1 MSKYYYDSAPDSKRS
16 VRNKDLYQNMYEEVE
31 YSNIEGI
38 ASIEKTNE
46 IDLNKIREMLR
57 QNESKKQ
64 IRVFEDLPNIKV
76 EDEEIRNYDIKDI
89 LDKAKSNRE
98 IDNSNHCLSNT
109 QYDILKKINLKDN
122 LEEEYM
128 NASDELKGL
137 INTITNTSMLNKM
150 GDKELSLNMFE
161 ELSGEENTV
170 SEPLRVEKIKEDKT
184 IELDKSFYTSSLN
197 FNSDD
202 FEDLKE
208 MNEAMQKNN
217 FLIKVLIG
225 LLFGI
230 LAVIFIYIAIKFPI
244 V

>member
-1 MSKYYYDSAPDSKRS
+1 MSKYYYDSVEDNKRS

-38 ASIEKTNE
+38 ANIEKTNE

-57 QNESKKQ
+57 QNEDKKK
-64 IRVFEDLPNIKV
+64 IRVFEDLPQIKI
-76 EDEEIRNYDIKDI
+76 EEEEIRNYDIKDI
-89 LDKAKSNRE
+89 LTKAKSSRE
-98 IDNSNHCLSNT
+98 TDNSNHCLSNT
-109 QYDILKKINLKDN
+109 QYDILKKITLKDN

>member
-1 MSKYYYDSAPDSKRS
+1 MSKYYYDSVEDNKRS

-38 ASIEKTNE
+38 ANIEKTNE

-57 QNESKKQ
+57 QNEDKKK
-64 IRVFEDLPNIKV
+64 IRVFEDLPSVTPV
-76 EDEEIRNYDIKDI
+76 EEDNRNYDIKDI
-89 LDKAKSNRE
+89 LTKAKSNRE
-98 IDNSNHCLSNT
+98 VDNSNRCLSNT
-109 QYDILKKINLKDN
+109 QYDILKKITLKDN

-128 NASDELKGL
+128 NASEELKGL
-137 INTITNTSMLNKM
+137 INTITNTSILNKM

-161 ELSGEENTV
+161 DLSSDGQTV
-170 SEPLRVEKIKEDKT
+170 SDLKVEKVEKEDKT
-184 IELDKSFYTSSLN
+184 IDLDKSFYTSSLN

-208 MNEAMQKNN
+208 MNETMQKNN
-217 FLIKVLIG
+217 FLIKILIG
-225 LLFGI
+225 LLFAT
-230 LAVIFIYIAIKFPI
+230 LAVILIYVAIKFPI